1 MKLGAVIE
9 REFTYH
15 LLSLKRQRLKRE
27 ISWFSDIFVESAKI
41 VDDFSIRCKWWIR
54 CYVHPM
60 FLRILTNEK
69 CDWYFC
75 FELNKISKKSFK
87 LKLIFIS
94 EKKAKT
100 LLFDKFF
107 KTNFALKIWKLSAVK
122 IRMISEKFHVL
133 ADSAKISSKSTDLNK
148 IQVYIQHFLSFEQ
161 SLSCF
166 WNINFIFV
174 YILDYKY
181 FDYCLHFRIKV

>member
-60 FLRILTNEK
+60 FLRLLTNQK

-75 FELNKISKKSFK
+75 FEFNWYYKKSFK

-94 EKKAKT
+94 EKKAET
-100 LLFDKFF
+100 LFFDKFF
-107 KTNFALKIWKLSAVK
+107 KINFALKIWKLSAVK

-133 ADSAKISSKSTDLNK
+133 ADSAKIRSKSTDPDQ
-148 IQVYIQHFLSFEQ
+148 IQVYFQYLLFFLNFVSDFQ
-161 SLSCF
+161 
-166 WNINFIFV
+166 NVNFIFI
-174 YILDYKY
+174 YILHCKY
-181 FDYCLHFRIKV
+181 FDCCLQF